1 MTYALRLSVWFGL
14 TTAMGAVWGATA
26 LIAFMLLMRMAQ
38 NDVDPIFGG
47 IALGTFVG
55 LMGLGV
61 TFIRLAAFHGE
72 TLWPAST
79 RLRWAGATGGLVGVA
94 LAYTTLTALI

>member
-38 NDVDPIFGG
+38 SDVDPVLGG
-47 IALGTFVG
+47 VMTATLIG
-55 LMGLGV
+55 LTGLGY
-61 TFIRLAAFHGE
+61 TFFRLAAFHGE
-72 TLWPAST
+72 TLWPASP
-79 RLRWAGATGGLVGVA
+79 RLRWAGVSGGVIGLA

>member
-38 NDVDPIFGG
+38 TDVDPVFGG
-47 IALGTFVG
+47 VTTATLIG
-55 LMGLGV
+55 LIGLGF
-61 TFIRLAAFHGE
+61 TFLRLAAFHGQ
-72 TLWPAST
+72 TLWPSSP
-79 RLRWAGATGGLVGVA
+79 RLRWAGAPGGVLGVA

>member
-38 NDVDPIFGG
+38 SGVDPVFGG
-47 IALGTFVG
+47 IMLSTLIGLFALGLTFV
-55 LMGLGV
+55 
-61 TFIRLAAFHGE
+61 RLAAFHGQ
-72 TLWPAST
+72 TLWPSSP
-79 RLRWAGATGGLVGVA
+79 RLRWTGAPGGVLGVA

>member
-14 TTAMGAVWGATA
+14 TTAMGAVWDATA

-38 NDVDPIFGG
+38 NDVDPVLGG
-47 IALGTFVG
+47 VMTATLIGLVG
-55 LMGLGV
+55 LGY
-61 TFIRLAAFHGE
+61 TFFRLAAFHGE
-72 TLWPAST
+72 TLWPASS
-79 RLRWAGATGGLVGVA
+79 RLRWAGVSGGLIGLA